1 MGPRGEDATIPDAQL
16 RRLEWLAAFTTEN
29 GHTLFGTRPWTGA
42 VDDAVDATEVRYTSR
57 DADVFAFARR
67 DVVRGAGPSRALA
80 LGSRPEAVLTAGR
93 TIGDHAMA
101 EDAGVASEAWYE
113 TNTVAAIDAFYR
125 DGDVKA
131 NLESARR
138 LLQSDASLQEIIE
151 QLDDDRRD
159 AEFRHPVQGSP
170 LRGPEF
176 ERVTKHGYL
185 EAIALAL
192 AHDDPVPI
200 KTFWRIWDGD
210 GFKMLVD

>member
-1 MGPRGEDATIPDAQL
+1 
-16 RRLEWLAAFTTEN
+16 
-29 GHTLFGTRPWTGA
+29 
-42 VDDAVDATEVRYTSR
+42 
-57 DADVFAFARR
+57 
-67 DVVRGAGPSRALA
+67 
-80 LGSRPEAVLTAGR
+80 
-93 TIGDHAMA
+93 MA
-101 EDAGVASEAWYE
+101 EEAGLASEAWYE

-151 QLDDDRRD
+151 QLDDDQRD
-159 AEFRHPVQGSP
+159 AEFRHPIQGSP

-192 AHDDPVPI
+192 GRDDPVPI

-210 GFKMLVD
+210 GFKMLVTDGRRQVSVTLVIPRKRLGGRELQASSTRESWVVDADGDAVQTSGPPEEQRPSLR